1 MGLARL
7 HESMHRAE
15 AEWLKK
21 KGNGEQV
28 NSRNDYLRAR
38 NYLRQGCVPLQSN
51 YLCT

>member
-21 KGNGEQV
+21 KGSGEQV

-38 NYLRQGCVPLQSN
+38 NTYAKAV
-51 YLCT
+51 